1 MKAKD
6 IMREIITP
14 QWLEV
19 HGNWTVDRLK
29 IGNEECEVKKIA
41 TCLTATPDVIRA
53 AGEWGADLLITHEPT
68 FYNHVDDFDEGSRL
82 SVMKRALIEKYGL
95 TIYRYHDSQHMAGV
109 DLVNLD
115 FIQKMGWKGE
125 FDNDVYFVSDEPM
138 DVRDIVEGI
147 KTRMGLK
154 HPRIVG
160 KTDGKVTKIKLNLG
174 HRGGDSY
181 REFAEGQDWELVI
194 GGELCEWAD
203 GEPVR
208 DAAQFGEQKTLL
220 ILGHAGSE
228 KSAMEALARDVD
240 KKFDGAEARYF
251 ECGELYT
258 Y

>member
-1 MKAKD
+1 MKAKEV
-6 IMREIITP
+6 MREVIGGEWID
-14 QWLEV
+14 
-19 HGNWTVDRLK
+19 NNKSWTVDCLK
-29 IGNEECEVKKIA
+29 IGDPECEVTKIG
-41 TCLTATPDVIRA
+41 TCLTATPDVIRE
-53 AGEWGADLLITHEPT
+53 AGEWGCQLLITHEPT
-68 FYNHVDDFDEGSRL
+68 FYNHVDVFDENSRL
-82 SVMKRALIEKYGL
+82 SVMKRELIEKYGL
-95 TIYRYHDSQHMAGV
+95 TIYRYHDSMHMAGV

-115 FIQKMGWKGE
+115 FIDKMGWVGD
-125 FDNDVYFVSDEPM
+125 FDNDVYFVSKEPM
-138 DVRDIVEGI
+138 EVRDIVEGI
-147 KTRMGLK
+147 KKNMGLK

-160 KTDGKVTKIKLNLG
+160 KTDGKITKIKLNLG

-181 REFAEGQDWELVI
+181 REFAEGNEWEMVI

-203 GEPVR
+203 GEPIR

-228 KSAMEALARDVD
+228 KSSMEALARSID

>member
-1 MKAKD
+1 MKAKE

-14 QWLEV
+14 GWMDV
-19 HGNWTVDRLK
+19 HSSWTVDCLK
-29 IGNEECEVKKIA
+29 IGDPECEVTKIA

-53 AGEWGADLLITHEPT
+53 AGEWGAELLITHEPT
-68 FYNHVDDFDEGSRL
+68 FYNHVDSFDENSRL
-82 SVMKRALIEKYGL
+82 CAMKRELIEKNGL
-95 TIYRYHDSQHMAGV
+95 TIYRYHDSMHMAGV

-115 FIQKMGWKGE
+115 FIDRMGWVGD
-125 FDNDVYFVSDEPM
+125 FDNDVYFVSEKPM
-138 DVRDIVEGI
+138 EIRDIVEGI
-147 KTRMGLK
+147 KKNLALS

-160 KTDGKVTKIKLNLG
+160 KTDGAVTKIKLNLG

-181 REFAEGQDWELVI
+181 KEFAEGHEWELVI

-203 GEPVR
+203 GEPIR

-228 KSAMEALARDVD
+228 KSSMNALARDID

>member
-1 MKAKD
+1 
-6 IMREIITP
+6 MREIITP
-14 QWLEV
+14 AWLDV
-19 HGNWTVDRLK
+19 HESWTVDRVK
-29 IGNEECEVKKIA
+29 IGDPEKEVKKIG

-68 FYNHVDDFDEGSRL
+68 FYNHVDEFNEESRL
-82 SVMKRALIEKYGL
+82 SVMKRRLIEENGL
-95 TIYRYHDSQHMAGV
+95 TIYRYHDAMHMAGE

-115 FIQKMGWKGE
+115 FIDKMGWKGE
-125 FDNDVYFVSDEPM
+125 FDGDVYFVSHTPLE
-138 DVRDIVEGI
+138 VRDIVEGI
-147 KTRMGLK
+147 KKNLGLA

-160 KTDGKVTKIKLNLG
+160 KTDGCVTKIKLNLG

-181 REFAEGQDWELVI
+181 REFAEGQEWEMVI

-228 KSAMEALARDVD
+228 KSSMEALARSID
-240 KKFDGAEARYF
+240 KKFDGAPAKYF

>member
-1 MKAKD
+1 MKAKE
-6 IMREIITP
+6 IMREVITP
-14 QWLEV
+14 AWEDA
-19 HGNWTVDRLK
+19 HSSWTVDCLK
-29 IGNEECEVKKIA
+29 IGDPECEVKKIA
-41 TCLTATPDVIRA
+41 TTLTATPDIIKAV
-53 AGEWGADLLITHEPT
+53 GEWGADLLIVHEPT
-68 FYNHVDDFDEGSRL
+68 FYNHVDSFEETSRL
-82 SVMKRALIEKYGL
+82 SVMKRELIEKYGL

-115 FIQKMGWKGE
+115 FIEKMGWEGE
-125 FDNDVYFVSDEPM
+125 FDNNLHFVSREPM
-138 DVRDIVEGI
+138 EVRDIVEGI
-147 KTRMGLK
+147 KKNLGIK

-160 KTDGKVTKIKLNLG
+160 RTEGKITKILLNTG

-181 REFAEGQDWELVI
+181 REFAEVSDFEMVI

-203 GEPVR
+203 GEPIR

-228 KSAMEALARDVD
+228 KSSMEALARAID

-251 ECGELYT
+251 DCGELYT

>member
-1 MKAKD
+1 MKAKE
-6 IMREIITP
+6 IMREIIGAE
-14 QWLEV
+14 WEDN
-19 HGNWTVDRLK
+19 HSSWTVDRVK
-29 IGNEECEVKKIA
+29 IGDPECNVTKIA
-41 TCLTATPDVIRA
+41 TCLTATPEVLKA
-53 AGEWGADLLITHEPT
+53 ASEWGAELLITHEPT
-68 FYNHVDDFDEGSRL
+68 FYNHVDEIDENSRL
-82 SVMKRALIEKYGL
+82 TKMKKALIERLGI
-95 TIYRYHDSQHMAGV
+95 TIYRYHDSMHMAGV

-115 FIQKMGWKGE
+115 FIQKMGWKGD
-125 FDNDVYFVSDEPM
+125 FDNDVYFVSHEPM
-138 DVRDIVEGI
+138 EVRDIVEGI
-147 KTRMGLK
+147 KKNLCLK

-160 KTDGKVTKIKLNLG
+160 KTEGKVTKIKLNLG

-181 REFAEGQDWELVI
+181 REFAEGSDWEMVI

-228 KSAMEALARDVD
+228 KSSMEALARDINGR
-240 KKFDGAEARYF
+240 FDGAEAKYF